1 MSIKAIA
8 IILLCGMLA
17 TPAYSNVTLSR
28 VGKTLKAFAVTALV
42 ATSVIVSNPTHA
54 SDGGLKGVKRFFHP
68 GDYLDVMEMS
78 IGRSSNDQLVLDGKL
93 ALANYHDDGL
103 SLGLLWELSSSRDNT
118 NLRRFR
124 PYLFEINIPIG
135 EEDVLDDG
143 YLTLIGYEYL
153 DFRGNKLDGD
163 VEGFVGRHMNLIEFK
178 FPAFSSSIGVGRP
191 HGNFFKQANL
201 EAWAGEDAHLN
212 YDFFHEGSL
221 GFRWMPLRKNGTVI
235 DGIYVLVDNDETS
248 PFFVDQEALNE
259 RPDLKVVMVP
269 NSDPGPLVF
278 DLHAKQARTIGGDIE
293 FPYGTDIDGSFT
305 AIWEE
310 LSIQATQRIWGNI
323 LYDDEEL
330 SIIGYL
336 RLYRQRL
343 NAKDGHG
350 NSYSSRQSG
359 NEGIIKIRVSM

>member
-1 MSIKAIA
+1 
-8 IILLCGMLA
+8 
-17 TPAYSNVTLSR
+17 
-28 VGKTLKAFAVTALV
+28 
-42 ATSVIVSNPTHA
+42 
-54 SDGGLKGVKRFFHP
+54 
-68 GDYLDVMEMS
+68 MS

-124 PYLFEINIPIG
+124 PYLFGIDIPIG
-135 EEDVLDDG
+135 KEDVLDDG

-178 FPAFSSSIGVGRP
+178 FPAFSSSIGVGWP

-221 GFRWMPLRKNGTVI
+221 GFRLMPMRKNGPLL
-235 DGIYVLVDNDETS
+235 DGKYVLVANDEVS
-248 PFFVDQEALNE
+248 RPFFVDQEALNE
-259 RPDLKVVMVP
+259 RPDLKAVMVP
-269 NSDPGPLVF
+269 NNDPGPLVF
-278 DLHAKQARTIGGDIE
+278 DLYAKQARTIGGDIE
-293 FPYGTDIDGSFT
+293 FPYGTDRDGSFT

-310 LSIQATQRIWGNI
+310 LSIQATQRLWGNI
-323 LYDDEEL
+323 PYDDEEL

-359 NEGIIKIRVSM
+359 NEGVIKIRVSL